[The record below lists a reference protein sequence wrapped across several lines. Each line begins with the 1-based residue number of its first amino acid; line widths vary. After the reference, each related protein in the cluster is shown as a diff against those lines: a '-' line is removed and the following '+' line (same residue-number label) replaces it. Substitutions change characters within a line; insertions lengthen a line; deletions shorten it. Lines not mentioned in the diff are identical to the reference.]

1 MLVNTDAERSVIGSL
16 LQATDCH
23 YLLSELTPDDFTS
36 DGYKRA
42 FVAMCALR
50 AKKIAI
56 DTATVNVEMG
66 GDALGM
72 LIDAYRM
79 TPTAV
84 NVGSYARMVSEATA
98 ARTLHNNLRK
108 QADRLAGGMAE
119 TDEVADAVRGCLR
132 DGRSSGCLVSI
143 ADAAM
148 EAFEEIEQVVTGKRK
163 NIMTGIP
170 LFDSLTNGFRK
181 GEVTLLAAKT
191 GVGKSALAAQIGMY
205 AAKCGNEVAL
215 CPLEMSKAQY
225 LKRMYAN
232 ITGIP
237 CNAMDKEGGIA
248 DSQWELLGD
257 AANEISQLPIKIL
270 DRTRTVEGLRAVM
283 EAHTPKLLIIDY
295 IQLLETRKKSENEV
309 VRLGNVSLAVKSM
322 ALELNIPILAL
333 AQLKR
338 VDSRSENQQRAAIM
352 PILSDLRGSGNLEQD
367 ADNVIF
373 LHRPDAEGDRSIDDR
388 DKGLFKML
396 SQTTNKSLII
406 LANAKQRMGELGR
419 FPMVF
424 QKDVMRFTQIDRR
437 TT

>member
-1 MLVNTDAERSVIGSL
+1 MLVNIDAERSVIGSL
-16 LQATDCH
+16 LQSTECQH
-23 YLLSELTPDDFTS
+23 LLSELTPDDFTG
-36 DGYKRA
+36 DGYRRA

-56 DTATVNVEMG
+56 DMATVNIEMG
-66 GDALGM
+66 GDSAVM
-72 LIDAYRM
+72 LIEAYRM

-108 QADRLAGGMAE
+108 QADRLAGGMAD

-143 ADAAM
+143 ADAAQ
-148 EAFEEIEQVVTGKRK
+148 EAFDEIADVVSGKRK
-163 NIMTGIP
+163 NIMSGIP
-170 LFDSLTNGFRK
+170 LLDSLTNGFRK
-181 GEVTLLAAKT
+181 GEVTLLAAHT
-191 GVGKSALAAQIGMY
+191 GVGKSALAAQIGMN
-205 AAKCGNEVAL
+205 AAKCGNEVVL
-215 CPLEMSKAQY
+215 HSLEMSRVQY

-237 CNAMDKEGGIA
+237 CNSMDKENGIG
-248 DSQWELLGD
+248 DNQWPSLGD
-257 AANEISQLPIKIL
+257 AANELSQLPIKIMEKP
-270 DRTRTVEGLRAVM
+270 RTVEGLRAVM
-283 EAHTPKLLIIDY
+283 EAHTPKLLIVDY
-295 IQLLETRKKSENEV
+295 IQLLETRKRSESEV
-309 VRLGNVSLAVKSM
+309 VRLGNVSMAIKAM
-322 ALELNIPILAL
+322 ALELDIPIIAL

-338 VDSRSENQQRAAIM
+338 TDNVSRAAVM

-373 LHRPDAEGDRSIDDR
+373 IHRPDAESDPTIKEQ
-388 DKGLFKML
+388 DKGLFRTL
-396 SQTTNKSLII
+396 SQTNNKSLVII
-406 LANAKQRMGELGR
+406 SNAKQRMGELGK

-424 QKDVMRFTQIDRR
+424 QKDVMRFMQIDRR